1 MSSRINNKGYDY
13 VDLDLPSGTLWA
25 TMNVGAS
32 KPSDCGLYFQWGDI
46 VGYTKGQV
54 GIGKG
59 KKKFGTDWND
69 DNWRWKDVIKYTTNS
84 ATLGLEFDAA
94 HINMGGD
101 WHMPSTAQ
109 IQELIDNTTSTWE
122 EMDEVKGI
130 LFTSIK
136 DASKS
141 IFIPAVGDAWNGS
154 VGSIGIYGG
163 IWSPMLNEDYI
174 YKAAKYLYF
183 DSSGANLG
191 NNHIGVS
198 CIIFQF

>member
-1 MSSRINNKGYDY
+1 MDK
-13 VDLDLPSGTLWA
+13 
-25 TMNVGAS
+25 
-32 KPSDCGLYFQWGDI
+32 
-46 VGYTKGQV
+46 V
-54 GIGKG
+54 GIGEG
-59 KKKFGTDWND
+59 KKKFVWDDYKWNPNGD
-69 DNWRWKDVIKYTTNS
+69 GQTFTKYTTTG
-84 ATLGLEFDAA
+84 AALELEDDAA

-154 VGSIGIYGG
+154 VGSIGIYVG
-163 IWSPMLNEDYI
+163 IWSSMLNEDYI

-191 NNHIGVS
+191 NNHYSDGLSIRGVIG
-198 CIIFQF
+198 